1 MGFGRGLQAVAALG
15 SVLLILR
22 WIARRSTAELPPV
35 EPPAK
40 RFWDEGRG
48 TRLRFRVGRRKAR
61 QAAANVS
68 HIERHLVRP
77 AMTGE
82 NPQAFPNITAGRCH
96 LDGTE
101 SEGGC
106 SGHACLLGSCFCS
119 RGSGGE
125 WCERRPAERAACAA
139 EEKQAYGALATGLKR
154 HTAHD
159 ACAFYSGPYGT
170 MAVDARRWEAAQVG
184 GRHRRQAWVTGMGGR
199 LRRLHVHACIMLM
212 SHRIIRSGRPTLT
225 LTLTLTL

>member
-1 MGFGRGLQAVAALG
+1 MGIGRGLQGLAAIG
-15 SVLLILR
+15 SALLILL
-22 WIARRSTAELPPV
+22 WLARRSTVGAPPV
-35 EPPAK
+35 EPPVK

-48 TRLRFRVGRRKAR
+48 TRLRFRVRRRKAR
-61 QAAANVS
+61 QDAANASNTERPLATAAMMMVGRPQVS
-68 HIERHLVRP
+68 
-77 AMTGE
+77 
-82 NPQAFPNITAGRCH
+82 PNRTAARCH

-119 RGSGGE
+119 RGFGGE
-125 WCERRPAERAACAA
+125 WCEHRPAKRVACES
-139 EEKQAYGALATGLKR
+139 EEKQAYASLATGLKR

-184 GRHRRQAWVTGMGGR
+184 GRHMRQ
-199 LRRLHVHACIMLM
+199 
-212 SHRIIRSGRPTLT
+212 
-225 LTLTLTL
+225 

>member
-22 WIARRSTAELPPV
+22 WLARRSTAELPPV

-68 HIERHLVRP
+68 GCWRGVGRDCGEHLTRGQHLDIERLLARSAMPDERP
-77 AMTGE
+77 
-82 NPQAFPNITAGRCH
+82 QVSPNRTAARCH

-125 WCERRPAERAACAA
+125 WCEHRPAERVACAA

-184 GRHRRQAWVTGMGGR
+184 GRHRRQA
-199 LRRLHVHACIMLM
+199 
-212 SHRIIRSGRPTLT
+212 
-225 LTLTLTL
+225 

>member
-1 MGFGRGLQAVAALG
+1 MGLGRGLQGLAAIG
-15 SVLLILR
+15 SVLLILL
-22 WIARRSTAELPPV
+22 WLARRSTVGAPPV

-40 RFWDEGRG
+40 RFWDEDRG
-48 TRLRFRVGRRKAR
+48 TRLRFRVRRRKAR
-61 QAAANVS
+61 QDAANASNTGRPLATAAMAVGRPQVS
-68 HIERHLVRP
+68 
-77 AMTGE
+77 
-82 NPQAFPNITAGRCH
+82 PNRTAARCH

-119 RGSGGE
+119 RGFGGE
-125 WCERRPAERAACAA
+125 WCEHRPAKRVACAA

-184 GRHRRQAWVTGMGGR
+184 GRHRRQA
-199 LRRLHVHACIMLM
+199 
-212 SHRIIRSGRPTLT
+212 
-225 LTLTLTL
+225 